1 MPPSAGLAAATPNP
15 SAQDAV
21 ARANELT
28 GGQGFD
34 YVIEAVGSNEL
45 VDQALDLIRNRQG
58 YKISLDF
65 SG

>member
-1 MPPSAGLAAATPNP
+1 M
-15 SAQDAV
+15 

-45 VDQALDLIRNRQG
+45 VNQALDLIRNRQG